1 MGKVANSQ
9 VGVYLGYA
17 SRKGHSFLDARLFL
31 PEQWFAETH
40 TEKRQECGVPE
51 ETRYQTKPEIALD
64 MLQAALERGE
74 LPCKWVAADELYGDS
89 AAFRDG
95 IADLGQWYFVEVSC
109 SSPIWIE
116 RPEVHLPAWK
126 GRGRKPTRLRLRNPE
141 QKSQRVDALAQQLP
155 ANAWVRA
162 RIKEGTKGPLVC
174 DFACL
179 RIVEARKGLPGPE
192 SWLIMR
198 RNLDDPTEIKYYLSN
213 APADI
218 DPLEL
223 VRVSGMRWPIE
234 TCFENG
240 KQEVGFGDYQL
251 RSWVGWHHHM
261 TLCTLAHFFLV
272 RLQIR
277 LKDEAPK
284 LTLPQAIL
292 LLKAALA
299 QPQPDAAKAIEI
311 VNYYQRR
318 HHAAYLSHRK
328 RRLSQINSSEV
339 SL

>member
-1 MGKVANSQ
+1 M
-9 VGVYLGYA
+9 
-17 SRKGHSFLDARLFL
+17 DARLFL

-223 VRVSGMRWPIE
+223 VRVSGMRWPVEII
-234 TCFENG
+234 FRAG
-240 KQEVGFGDYQL
+240 KVEVGFDHYEL
-251 RSWVGWHHHM
+251 RSWLGWHHHM
-261 TLCTLAHFFLV
+261 FFAFLAHLFLV
-272 RLQIR
+272 RMRIFFKKR
-277 LKDEAPK
+277 APA
-284 LTLPQAIL
+284 LTVYQVRL
-292 LLKAALA
+292 LLLSVLPMPKFDVQAA
-299 QPQPDAAKAIEI
+299 IRT
-311 VNYYQRR
+311 VRYYQRR
-318 HHAAYLSHRK
+318 NYAAYLSHRK
-328 RRLSQINSSEV
+328 GRLERLSTN
-339 SL
+339 LAL